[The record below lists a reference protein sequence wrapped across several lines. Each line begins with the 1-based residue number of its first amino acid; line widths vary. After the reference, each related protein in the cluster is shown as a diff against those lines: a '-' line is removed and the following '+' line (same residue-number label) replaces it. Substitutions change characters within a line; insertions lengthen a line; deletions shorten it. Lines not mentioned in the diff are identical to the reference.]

1 VTAHD
6 VVIRGAGVLAVAGVL
21 IGGGTYVVGDGGGG
35 SALEANLWIDTNGGT
50 CTRSASIVEYVDAA
64 ACSSLSTAYAA
75 ATYGDVV
82 GMREGSYGNQTLL
95 EAVAKTNT
103 ASEDCEPLAAGS
115 TLGADQYPVAVTD
128 FSECIYFRPETDAD
142 VTFGTVDIEVPFFY
156 LDGLGQVTTGR
167 IAMGTEA
174 TNCDSANEM
183 VVSGI
188 ASRSGLT
195 IRGMQ
200 MALYNSDFNLG
211 DSFLQSSDTQVNGD
225 CPPTKVHVK
234 GNTWRNLLQYQRPN
248 QTGSSGPNEVHI
260 ACIHQVSG
268 VDVVYE
274 KNKFL
279 NCAQSGLSIQN
290 DGIVRPKV
298 VQNVFDEICSH
309 QDLGVLISS
318 GTFTSGSNVIT
329 SVSSTA
335 GLSNG
340 WGVFSIRTP
349 HTTNYLDAPTVPTIS
364 STTANTITMSMNASS
379 SGTTAF
385 SAGSLAQ
392 DIASDGVASG
402 TTCDGNYG
410 LAFTA
415 AIVDPFSAFNIF
427 YNQRDYFIDT
437 SPPSGDSIGEPTSG
451 ISYGNV
457 RTGLGVTGDRFYCN
471 EGVAHSYIM
480 NANDWPASTGSP
492 YNCGSAPDGGTGG
505 VIGAADLEDAGGYD
519 FRIGATSDAD
529 DLVPTGV
536 TYGVP
541 VTDIAGNTRVT
552 AGGFLDAG
560 PYDETASAP

>member
-410 LAFTA
+410 LAYTSTIA
-415 AIVDPFSAFNIF
+415 DPFTAFNIF
-427 YNQRDYFIDT
+427 YNQRDFYLL
-437 SPPSGDSIGEPTSG
+437 SPSSGVA
-451 ISYGNV
+451 YGNI
-457 RTGLGVTGDRFYCN
+457 RTVLGSFFCPSESTHEYLL
-471 EGVAHSYIM
+471 
-480 NANDWPASTGSP
+480 NADDFPASGGAPPFNCGTGS
-492 YNCGSAPDGGTGG
+492 
-505 VIGAADLEDAGGYD
+505 VIGAADLVDPADYD
-519 FRIGATSDAD
+519 FRIGASSDAD
-529 DLVPTGV
+529 DLVPVGI

-541 VTDIAGNTRVT
+541 TTDINGNTRS
-552 AGGFLDAG
+552 GSFLDAG